1 MTGATRFKQ
10 PGVFA
15 VTRRIGDPHQK
26 VVCINVQSCSDR
38 EHDAGCRRHVLSK
51 LRRTVGIPTRKRSN
65 GVNGQLNRHTA
76 VLVQYRVPSYRP
88 SRIAVINKDD
98 AEY

>member
-38 EHDAGCRRHVLSK
+38 EHDAGCRRHCSGVLYPK
-51 LRRTVGIPTRKRSN
+51 KSN

-76 VLVQYRVPSYRP
+76 VQYRVPSYRP